1 MLDGVVPPLLVGG
14 AGIILMLAR
23 PFLTA
28 RFRHRIVADIVVVVL
43 LMTLSAFLERAMGR
57 PVAYLHGPVR
67 VWSGDVKSDQ
77 NSQQISDPYTFTHV
91 IHGALFYGLTR
102 VMLPSTSLGVPAIAA
117 LTLEAGWEVYENT
130 DQVINRYRAETVSLG
145 YYGDS
150 VINSVADMFA
160 CLAGFVLTRRLPVRV
175 TIAWIVIVEIVLA
188 LWIRDNLTLNI
199 LMLIHPMQAVR
210 AWQLGA

>member
-1 MLDGVVPPLLVGG
+1 VDGITPPLLVAG
-14 AGIILMLAR
+14 AGILLTVAR
-23 PFLTA
+23 PVLGR
-28 RFRHRIVADIVVVVL
+28 RFAHTIAADLLILVL
-43 LMTLSAFLERAMGR
+43 VIALAGILERQMGR
-57 PVAYLHGPVR
+57 PLAYQHGPVR

-91 IHGALFYGLTR
+91 MHGALFYGLTR
-102 VMLPSTSLGVPAIAA
+102 VVLPSSSLGVRAIAA
-117 LTLEAGWEVYENT
+117 LTLEAAWEVYENT

-150 VINSVADMFA
+150 VINSVADMLA

-175 TIAWIVIVEIVLA
+175 TLAWIVIVEIVLA

-210 AWQLGA
+210 AWQLGT

>member
-1 MLDGVVPPLLVGG
+1 VDGITPPLLVAG
-14 AGIILMLAR
+14 AGILLTVAR
-23 PFLTA
+23 PVLGR
-28 RFRHRIVADIVVVVL
+28 RFAHTIAADLLILVL
-43 LMTLSAFLERAMGR
+43 VIALAAILERQMGR
-57 PVAYLHGPVR
+57 PLAYQHGPVR

-91 IHGALFYGLTR
+91 MHGALFYGLTR
-102 VMLPSTSLGVPAIAA
+102 VVLPSTSLGVRAIAS
-117 LTLEAGWEVYENT
+117 LTLEAAWEVYENT

-150 VINSVADMFA
+150 VINSVADMLA

-175 TIAWIVIVEIVLA
+175 TLAWIVIVEIVLA

-210 AWQLGA
+210 AWQLGT